1 VRLVAQETAG
11 LATATATATQSQSS
25 PASAGKAEAAIVC
38 YDAVG
43 HIAWANA
50 DFCSWA
56 GKPPGQWAG
65 GALSGIIG
73 LGAWATLAPIVA
85 RVIETAT
92 GATYSRLKSVSGERE
107 RWVRVQLL
115 PWVSPAGTI
124 QGVMDCEVPEYIRL
138 VESESVTAHER
149 RIETLV
155 NNTPHPMTYLDL
167 DLRYVFANNIF
178 LERVSKS
185 REDVLGKL
193 YHEVRDPEVH
203 QLFAPMLTRALDG
216 QRGSLE
222 WKPLY
227 TGGTRRWVRS
237 EFFPDFD
244 ADGSVKGIYVM
255 ATDIHDLK
263 LAHERVRAMA
273 NTDALTGLPNRPAL
287 REELDARVETHRPE
301 SKPFSVLFIDLD
313 AFKQFNDTHG
323 HRFGDG
329 VLVRV
334 ARALESVMRE
344 QDLIGRLAGDE
355 FMALLN
361 NTGRAEAKR
370 VASRILEQ
378 ISKIATV
385 EGRPVSV
392 SASVGIAVF
401 PEDGTSFDALFRASD
416 SAMYTAK
423 QHGKNRVWD
432 LPSAA

>member
-1 VRLVAQETAG
+1 VRLTPRESSDLFG
-11 LATATATATQSQSS
+11 GSQSL
-25 PASAGKAEAAIVC
+25 ASTAALSKAEAAIVC
-38 YDAVG
+38 YDADG
-43 HIAWANA
+43 QIAWANA

-56 GKPPGQWAG
+56 GKPAAQCIGSSLSALI
-65 GALSGIIG
+65 GA
-73 LGAWATLAPIVA
+73 GAWATLAPVVSK
-85 RVIETAT
+85 VIQTAT
-92 GATYSRLKSVSGERE
+92 GTSYSRLKSVSGVRE

-115 PWVSPAGTI
+115 PWVSPTGAI
-124 QGVMDCEVPEYIRL
+124 QGVMDCEVPEQMRL
-138 VESESVTAHER
+138 LESQSVTAHER

-155 NNTPHPMTYLDL
+155 NNTPNPMTYLDL
-167 DLRYVFANNIF
+167 DLRYVFANNVF
-178 LERVSKS
+178 LERVA
-185 REDVLGKL
+185 RTRDEVLGRL
-193 YHEVRDPEVH
+193 YHEVRDPEV
-203 QLFAPMLTRALDG
+203 QELFAPMLSRALAG

-287 REELDARVETHRPE
+287 REELDARVESHQPE

-313 AFKQFNDTHG
+313 AFKQFNDAHG

-361 NTGRAEAKR
+361 NTGRVEAKR

-385 EGRPVSV
+385 EGRPVTV

-432 LPSAA
+432 LPTAA